1 MQKSDFSKE
10 PATPGRKAPSEAPIQ
25 DWLIDRIAESLEID
39 PTEIDIREPL
49 ASYGLS
55 SVASLSLTGDLEE
68 WLELRLDPTLAWD
81 YPTIEELAKHLAEE
95 VKRKG
100 PSASS

>member
-1 MQKSDFSKE
+1 MQKSDFS
-10 PATPGRKAPSEAPIQ
+10 RKAPSEAPIQ
-25 DWLIDRIAESLEID
+25 DWLIDRIAKSLEID

-81 YPTIEELAKHLAEE
+81 YPTIEELAKHLAEK